1 MIKTITFYLHR
12 HVTIVDPHEISSK
25 VDILAQS
32 LNDTNHNLEGISEKL
47 SDYRD
52 LHNDSMDAL
61 TIVSV

>member
-1 MIKTITFYLHR
+1 M
-12 HVTIVDPHEISSK
+12 TIVDPHEISSK